1 MEVIFKSIDLEAR
14 KVTLSVD
21 GEDVCRSIASNVD
34 DVDGYIESL
43 AKGLIIEKRGD
54 AKALASP
61 SFKADETILSE
72 DSEGEM

>member
-34 DVDGYIESL
+34 DVDGYIKSL
-43 AKGLIIEKRGD
+43 AKGLIIEKQGD